1 MAIDITYS
9 HSVFHGQIHCPAPV
23 TPFAA
28 NGDLML
34 DAFAELL
41 RWYIDDI
48 NVDGLLIAGSNGEGY
63 VLNAEELGKVTET
76 VVETVKGRVPFF
88 VHVSRISS
96 RETIM
101 RAQIVAEAGA
111 PGLCLTGQ
119 PYIQTATK
127 AEIVERFEK
136 VAKAVPLPVMVYN
149 SFTHQQYN
157 ITPDVMRA
165 LCDVA
170 PICVVKDSPPSFK
183 EALALFVELG
193 DRFPIL
199 HGISATLV
207 RSRLDGPRAFRR
219 QVQGA
224 LRGPRHDAGRKDE
237 DQQTLRVGEGCHDAD
252 RHPASRHQG
261 GVEHGRTSGRRAPG
275 SGQTPDAERRSAHP
289 GHPDPSRHSR
299 WTGRQARIAP
309 WTSGRRKR
317 GEKIRVQ
324 CHRVEQR
331 SAPQFNRKSSI
342 ARIVTSPQLPSY

>member
-9 HSVFHGQIHCPAPV
+9 HSVFRGQIHCPAPV

-41 RWYIDDI
+41 RWYIDDV

-88 VHVSRISS
+88 VHVSRIAS
-96 RETIM
+96 RETIV

-149 SFTHQQYN
+149 SFTHQQFN

-170 PICVVKDSPPSFK
+170 PICVVKDSPPTFK

-207 RSRLDGPRAFRR
+207 PSLLLGFGGLVSTGPELFGSKCRELFEVHDMTPAERTKVNGRYGLVKDAMMLTATPPAAIKGALNMVGLPAGVPRDPVKPLMPREEAHIRDILTQVGILDGPVAKRA
-219 QVQGA
+219 
-224 LRGPRHDAGRKDE
+224 
-237 DQQTLRVGEGCHDAD
+237 
-252 RHPASRHQG
+252 
-261 GVEHGRTSGRRAPG
+261 
-275 SGQTPDAERRSAHP
+275 
-289 GHPDPSRHSR
+289 
-299 WTGRQARIAP
+299 
-309 WTSGRRKR
+309 
-317 GEKIRVQ
+317 
-324 CHRVEQR
+324 
-331 SAPQFNRKSSI
+331 
-342 ARIVTSPQLPSY
+342 